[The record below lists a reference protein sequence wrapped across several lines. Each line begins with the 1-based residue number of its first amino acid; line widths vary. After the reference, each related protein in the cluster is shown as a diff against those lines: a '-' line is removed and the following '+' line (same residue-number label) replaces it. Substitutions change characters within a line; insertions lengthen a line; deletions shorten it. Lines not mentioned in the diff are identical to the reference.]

1 MGRSGKLRQIY
12 ILQILYHRTDETH
25 CLTTAEILQILR
37 EEYGMNSYRKTVK
50 EDIDLLIAAGY
61 DIQVSRSHQNLF
73 HFVSR
78 DFDTAELKILIDA
91 VESSRFISKEKSE
104 ALAEKISRLGG
115 PYTASELKRNID
127 VENRAKADNRMLL
140 YIIDAVN
147 DAINQ
152 NKKIRFRYFEYNLYK
167 EKTAKH
173 NGIFYTFSPYKLVW
187 NGDYYYI
194 VGYSEKHEGIGSFRI
209 DRILGI
215 PVILEDNC
223 TPPPEDFNMNKY
235 LNTMFRMY
243 TGQRETVELICNNSL
258 VDTMIDQFGE
268 EAEIIPQGEQTFRLT
283 VQTVVSHVFYS
294 WVFGFRGKVR
304 ISKPENI
311 KNGYIEMIRNALDAA
326 GNEQTAAV
334 QKGEPD

>member
-140 YIIDAVN
+140 YIIELL
-147 DAINQ
+147 
-152 NKKIRFRYFEYNLYK
+152 F
-167 EKTAKH
+167 
-173 NGIFYTFSPYKLVW
+173 
-187 NGDYYYI
+187 
-194 VGYSEKHEGIGSFRI
+194 
-209 DRILGI
+209 
-215 PVILEDNC
+215 
-223 TPPPEDFNMNKY
+223 
-235 LNTMFRMY
+235 MF
-243 TGQRETVELICNNSL
+243 
-258 VDTMIDQFGE
+258 
-268 EAEIIPQGEQTFRLT
+268 
-283 VQTVVSHVFYS
+283 
-294 WVFGFRGKVR
+294 
-304 ISKPENI
+304 
-311 KNGYIEMIRNALDAA
+311 
-326 GNEQTAAV
+326 
-334 QKGEPD
+334 